1 MFTLCV
7 YHIYVVHMHIY
18 AHCRLSM
25 CVPNCRLADS
35 EVRKTAVCWLS
46 GLPDDDL
53 CDFLPQLVQSVR
65 HDCYEASAMSQL
77 LLTRAFT
84 SPRIAHHLY
93 WYMILD
99 DVFIYVYVQEYAYM

>member
-1 MFTLCV
+1 M
-7 YHIYVVHMHIY
+7 YV
-18 AHCRLSM
+18 S
-25 CVPNCRLADS
+25 NCRLADS

-53 CDFLPQLVQSVR
+53 CDFLPQLVQSIR
-65 HDCYEASAMSQL
+65 HDCYEASAMAQL

-93 WYMILD
+93 WYMISD
-99 DVFIYVYVQEYAYM
+99 AVN

>member
-1 MFTLCV
+1 MLIEHHVCSL
-7 YHIYVVHMHIY
+7 YLYILLVHMHIGLVHVCMY
-18 AHCRLSM
+18 VS
-25 CVPNCRLADS
+25 NCRLADS

-53 CDFLPQLVQSVR
+53 CDFLPQLVQSIR
-65 HDCYEASAMSQL
+65 HDCYEASAMAQL

-93 WYMILD
+93 WYMISD
-99 DVFIYVYVQEYAYM
+99 AVN